1 MSDTTPPTPERSPG
15 LPGQAAETGP
25 RIGVDEWVA
34 RSEDRLAAPRGL
46 PARARWWVQS
56 TPPWVPLVAFVAFVA
71 LIPVLT
77 SDQYVLRVT
86 ADTMLYVLLAVGLNV
101 AVGWAGILDL
111 GYIAFYGFA
120 AYLFAELSSPHY
132 GLHWPTWATLPLVI
146 LSTIVLGFLLALP
159 TRRLSGDYL
168 AIVTLFFGVMFVTF
182 VNQGYHWD
190 WLGFGGAHDI
200 TGGPTGITQVDP
212 FRIFGRELTQVR
224 DYIWVEIG
232 GFLIVALALAFAN
245 HSRTG
250 RAWRSL
256 RDDMLAAEVMSMPV
270 NRLMLLAVAVG
281 AGVAGLAGAINGAYY
296 QGVFPSSFGFATLI
310 TVYAMVILGG
320 AGSLPG
326 VVVGAVLVNVLL
338 EVLRT
343 PDHARWIFY
352 AAIAAGLLMKIRPW
366 RALAAVAGGLVAFGL
381 AVHAIVGE
389 IWPRGT
395 AGGICTGTC
404 TDLSD
409 FVTHGWL
416 AVPLRYWLV
425 LPKNTYE
432 VADYR
437 IGNYAFV
444 ILIGL
449 VLALTVAR
457 GWWRYALLV
466 PTIWTA
472 AFVWET
478 RLIEEAPTT
487 RPMFLGVVLIV
498 LMAVRPQGLFG
509 TPRVEVV

>member
-1 MSDTTPPTPERSPG
+1 MSDVIPPPQDD
-15 LPGQAAETGP
+15 GQAQAASGP
-25 RIGVDEWVA
+25 HIGVDEWVA
-34 RSEDRLAAPRGL
+34 RREGRLAAPTTMAGRTQQQL
-46 PARARWWVQS
+46 AR
-56 TPPWVPLVAFVAFVA
+56 VPQWTLLVGFVVVVA

-77 SDQYVLRVT
+77 SDEYVLRVT
-86 ADTMLYVLLAVGLNV
+86 ADTMLYALLAMGLNV

-132 GLHWPTWATLPLVI
+132 GLHWPTWASVPVVI
-146 LSTIVLGFLLALP
+146 VATIVLGFLLALP

-182 VNQGYHWD
+182 VTQGYRWD
-190 WLGFGGAHDI
+190 WLGFGGIHDI
-200 TGGPTGITQVDP
+200 TGGPNGLTQVDP
-212 FRIFGRELTQVR
+212 WRIFGHELTRVR
-224 DYIWVEIG
+224 DYIWVELA
-232 GFLIVALALAFAN
+232 GFLIVALVLAFAN

-256 RDDMLAAEVMSMPV
+256 RDDSLAAEVMSMPV

-281 AGVAGLAGAINGAYY
+281 AGVAGFAGAINGAYY
-296 QGVFPSSFGFATLI
+296 QGVFPGSFGFATLI

-326 VVVGAVLVNVLL
+326 VVAGAILINVLL
-338 EVLRT
+338 EVLRD
-343 PDHARWIFY
+343 PNHARWVFY
-352 AAIAAGLLMKIRPW
+352 VLVFGFLVAKIRPW
-366 RALAAVAGGLVAFGL
+366 RVLAAVLGGLVAFGVV
-381 AVHAIVGE
+381 VHAIVGAV
-389 IWPRGT
+389 WPRGT
-395 AGGICTGTC
+395 AGPISTGIFEFT
-404 TDLSD
+404 
-409 FVTHGWL
+409 THGWL
-416 AVPLRYWLV
+416 AVVLRHWLV

-432 VADYR
+432 VADFR
-437 IGNYAFV
+437 IGNVAFV
-444 ILIGL
+444 SLVVL
-449 VLALTVAR
+449 VLALTVVQ
-457 GWWRYALLV
+457 GWWRYVLLV

-478 RLIEEAPTT
+478 RLIEDSPTT
-487 RPMFLGVVLIV
+487 RPLLLGVILIV